1 MKSELYKI
9 IAFMMLF
16 AACNPG
22 HREQNTRILPL
33 EGGFNFRDMGGYSTA
48 DGKTVKWGKVFRSD
62 EMGRL
67 TTADLDYLN
76 NIPLLTVVDFRSK
89 YEIEAA
95 PDKVPASVVN
105 TYELMINPGNHSGIG
120 DIDKLSE
127 ANGEEFMKEMNRAMV
142 SDPAIIDTY
151 KTFFALL
158 QDEKQIPLI
167 FHCTAGK
174 DRTGLGAA
182 LFLASLG
189 VDEKTIFEDYLLS
202 NQLLEAKYKSYTDS
216 LPQLKPLFEV
226 RPQYLRAAFDTIKE
240 NHGSIEKYLR
250 DALDVDT
257 ELIKRLYLTH

>member
-1 MKSELYKI
+1 MVFLSS
-9 IAFMMLF
+9 
-16 AACNPG
+16 CNTNNNN
-22 HREQNTRILPL
+22 EYSRILPL
-33 EGGFNFRDMGGYSTA
+33 EGGFNFRDMGGYESA
-48 DGKTVKWGKVFRSD
+48 DGKTVKWGHVFRSD

-67 TTADLDYLN
+67 TPADLDYLN
-76 NIPLLTVVDFRSK
+76 SIPLRTVVDFRSEE
-89 YEIEAA
+89 EIKASS
-95 PDKVPASVVN
+95 DKRPASVVN
-105 TYELMINPGNHSGIG
+105 TYELMINPGNHSSMG
-120 DIDKLSE
+120 DVRKFTNE
-127 ANGEEFMKEMNRAMV
+127 QGEEFMKELNRMLV
-142 SDPAIIDTY
+142 SDPAIVGQY

-189 VDEKTIFEDYLLS
+189 VDEKTIFEDYMLS
-202 NQLLEAKYKSYTDS
+202 NQQLEAKYKSYTDS

-257 ELIKRLYLTH
+257 ELMKRLYLTH